1 MTRHLLLL
9 SALALAG
16 CGPVGSP
23 GVGPATVPTH
33 VDDPAVRAAIA
44 SHANHARMFR
54 GVPVFPSL
62 AWKVSKASIGGPVQR
77 GGWDAYCVE
86 MEFPNGLIFSRN
98 GGRVNVRKQANGQ
111 IEVETLRD
119 DGYLYMLGVQHWPC
133 GEVPMK
139 PFPEAVES
147 RRRFIEGN

>member
-1 MTRHLLLL
+1 MTRYLLLI

-16 CGPVGSP
+16 CAPVGSP
-23 GVGPATVPTH
+23 AVGPGTGTTH

-44 SHANHARMFR
+44 SHANRARMFH
-54 GVPVFPSL
+54 GVPLFPSM
-62 AWKVSKASIGGPVQR
+62 AWKVSSASIGGPVLR

-86 MEFPNGLIFSRN
+86 MEFPNGLMFSRN
-98 GGRVNVRKQANGQ
+98 AGRVNVRKANGQ
-111 IEVETLRD
+111 IEVETLKD
-119 DGYLYMLGVQHWPC
+119 DGYLYALGVQSWPC
-133 GEVPMK
+133 GEVQMK